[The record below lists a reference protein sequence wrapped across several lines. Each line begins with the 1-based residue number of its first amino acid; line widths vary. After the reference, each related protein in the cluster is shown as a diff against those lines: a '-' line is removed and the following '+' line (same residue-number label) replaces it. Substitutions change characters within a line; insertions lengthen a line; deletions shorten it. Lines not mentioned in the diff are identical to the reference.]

1 MIRDLHPQAAF
12 VLPQTFPVTRDTL
25 NYAGVAVGIV
35 MLGTVIFWFLP
46 GGLGARKWYRGEIKT
61 ARVEFD
67 SVRLRES
74 PLSLS
79 LPASIPVLDK
89 RSLHRIAC
97 SAKRLGVMLHGRC
110 MHPEPASS
118 ILFAC

>member
-1 MIRDLHPQAAF
+1 MAVGIVIMGTGQIYQHTSKVISVLHPQGAF

-46 GGLGARKWYRGEIKT
+46 GGLGARNWYRGEIKT

-67 SVRLRES
+67 SVRL
-74 PLSLS
+74 
-79 LPASIPVLDK
+79 
-89 RSLHRIAC
+89 
-97 SAKRLGVMLHGRC
+97 
-110 MHPEPASS
+110 
-118 ILFAC
+118 